1 MQMLQHERQNYFL
14 SFFHSLTLK
23 KYYEHSAYPINPL
36 SFNVNAQTNTNK
48 TRLAGFALLR
58 LGLFHRHK
66 PNP

>member
-36 SFNVNAQTNTNK
+36 SFNVNAQTPTK
-48 TRLAGFALLR
+48 RDWLDLLYLDLAYFTGISQTL
-58 LGLFHRHK
+58 K
-66 PNP
+66 